1 MCVPVLRAGAIAL
14 SLVVGSFGI
23 RAAHANPASLVPSAA
38 DPGDPID
45 LHLRLD
51 YEYQLDRSLITRE
64 RVGLPTADP
73 LGGIPR
79 RKDLSFHQY
88 RHVLT
93 PRAELGIYR
102 DTWVSLAL
110 PVTITQ
116 ARELTLASGVDRAH
130 SSTLLDGLLP
140 ADGFDAQDPGTPPA
154 GNLVFRGVN
163 RSGLDQIHL
172 GLAVAPMS
180 QKRDDTKPTWK
191 MGAELRLAVG
201 KLMKFDP
208 QKPDEGTGVSRGVH
222 EIRVW
227 SSIDKQFRWTEGWF
241 EMFWQAPFGEKS
253 GSLFSDPGFGAT
265 NVKLAQQAGVS
276 FGLEAYAIN
285 DRENGNRISLDVGS
299 RLVGHFEGREYSE
312 LWEVFAYA
320 GDSRGGGP
328 LVLDRDPL
336 DSGVQPMSHPGISN
350 IENYLE
356 TAGHFAVRAAIGP
369 RVRFAAIVD
378 VAWKT
383 DHVITFAD
391 AGIDKPT
398 CSANRTTNCETENND
413 VVNPGTNEVN
423 PLHAPRVDLV
433 GHRYF
438 SQDNFGLVVGVQ
450 GQVLF

>member
-1 MCVPVLRAGAIAL
+1 VLRAGAIAL
-14 SLVVGSFGI
+14 SLVVCSFGI
-23 RAAHANPASLVPSAA
+23 RAAYANPASLVPSAA

-64 RVGLPTADP
+64 RIGDPSIDP
-73 LGGIPR
+73 LGGTPR
-79 RKDLSFHQY
+79 HKDLTFHQY

-93 PRAELGIYR
+93 PRAELGVYR
-102 DTWVSLAL
+102 DTWLSVAL
-110 PVTITQ
+110 PVTINQ

-130 SSTLLDGLLP
+130 SSTLQDGFLP
-140 ADGFDAQDPGTPPA
+140 TAGFDAQDPTTPPP
-154 GNLVFRGVN
+154 GDLVFRGVN
-163 RSGLDQIHL
+163 RSGLDQIHV
-172 GLAVAPMS
+172 GLNVAPMS

-191 MGAELRLAVG
+191 MGAELRLAIG
-201 KLMKFDP
+201 KVMKFDP
-208 QKPDEGTGVSRGVH
+208 QNPGDGTGVSRGVH
-222 EIRVW
+222 EVRVW
-227 SSIDKQFRWTEGWF
+227 TSIDKQFRWTEGWF
-241 EMFWQAPFGEKS
+241 EAFWQAPFGEQS

-265 NVKLAQQAGVS
+265 NIKLSQVAGVG
-276 FGLEAYAIN
+276 FGLEAYAVN

-320 GDSRGGGP
+320 GDSRSGLP

-336 DSGVQPMSHPGISN
+336 DSGVQAMSHPGISD

-378 VAWKT
+378 VNWKT
-383 DHVITFAD
+383 DHVISFAD

-398 CSANRTTNCETENND
+398 CSASVTTNCETENND

-423 PLHAPRVDLV
+423 PLHAPRIDLV

-438 SQDNFGLVVGVQ
+438 SQDNFGLSIGVQ
-450 GQVLF
+450 GQILF